1 MDKGKLGEILHE
13 IVGVVGLH
21 HLHDVVD
28 EAVKDE
34 ESAPLFGTSTVPAS
48 DEKED
53 DTNA

>member
-1 MDKGKLGEILHE
+1 MDNSKLGDVLHE
-13 IVGVVGLH
+13 IVGIVGLH

-34 ESAPLFGTSTVPAS
+34 ESPTLFGTATV
-48 DEKED
+48 DDKED